1 VDDRRDRTPSQ
12 LGKIKQL
19 GVMVRRLMNR
29 QYIRAIATIGLIF
42 LAGCNA
48 TSANP
53 NTQASNTITPSQ
65 SPLSVPPAATEER
78 SPTPPP
84 QVASAPLM
92 AQRTPS
98 QSSLPVGSVSELQG
112 DTTCEGTGG
121 ILAYAETEN
130 FLIYICSDRNDA
142 TQPRYYRSFDRD
154 GTPGIRLEATDYDPR
169 QMRYFEFKNE
179 GYSYLLQMPMGATPN
194 PMLTVIFPDGS
205 AMEEAI
211 TRYLT
216 KRS

>member
-1 VDDRRDRTPSQ
+1 MSH
-12 LGKIKQL
+12 
-19 GVMVRRLMNR
+19 
-29 QYIRAIATIGLIF
+29 QYVLTIATIGSIV

-53 NTQASNTITPSQ
+53 NPKASNTLTTLTPPQ
-65 SPLSVPPAATEER
+65 SSLSAATPTAT
-78 SPTPPP
+78 SPVVAADTTSPKPE
-84 QVASAPLM
+84 VASAPLM

-98 QSSLPVGSVSELQG
+98 SSSLPVGSVAELQG

-121 ILAYAETEN
+121 ILVYAETEN
-130 FLIYICSDRNDA
+130 YLIYICSDRNDP

-154 GTPGIRLEATDYDPR
+154 RTPGIRLEATDYDPR

-194 PMLTVIFPDGS
+194 PMLTVLFPDGT
-205 AMEEAI
+205 AIEEAI

-216 KRS
+216 KRN